1 MRSHEADWDLT
12 RSAPFLLNRT
22 LNANTEVKV
31 KCFLYDLV
39 CFNCLNVKVIKKKC
53 GMNAY
58 YCRNCRNLS
67 TQRLPDVFACRKTN
81 PSAAA
86 WIYEVEWTLQ
96 VLESP
101 IGVLNMIFK
110 VLKCNQFNI

>member
-1 MRSHEADWDLT
+1 
-12 RSAPFLLNRT
+12 
-22 LNANTEVKV
+22 
-31 KCFLYDLV
+31 
-39 CFNCLNVKVIKKKC
+39 
-53 GMNAY
+53 MNAY

-67 TQRLPDVFACRKTN
+67 TQVPILSDVFDLPDVFACRKTN

-101 IGVLNMIFK
+101 IGVLNMIFE
-110 VLKCNQFNI
+110 VLKCNQFNILQFLNA